1 MQTRIGLLSEIVDH
15 GPASLKLK
23 CPTTTPDHIHLF
35 SQEQRSHYTTTSSSY
50 RLRGYTARARY
61 SSCLVLN
68 VQSMNPVH
76 QVRVYGK
83 CQKSQLLFRRNPKTT
98 RYRLLHLRKRG
109 SSPTCQTNTK
119 CASPLSPAEQ
129 NLPLK
134 SKQIC
139 IASQRQ
145 SRYIKQQRQSFKETS
160 ISIRIMIILPWE
172 LSTSGWI
179 I

>member
-1 MQTRIGLLSEIVDH
+1 
-15 GPASLKLK
+15 
-23 CPTTTPDHIHLF
+23 
-35 SQEQRSHYTTTSSSY
+35 
-50 RLRGYTARARY
+50 
-61 SSCLVLN
+61 
-68 VQSMNPVH
+68 MNPVH

-160 ISIRIMIILPWE
+160 ISIRIMIILPENSALQDETYNIWFSRFHSY
-172 LSTSGWI
+172 LDRSPCR
-179 I
+179 